1 MFKYDVCV
9 IGGGG
14 RVGLPLSIA
23 FADKGL
29 KVAVYDIDKVKL
41 NTIKDGVMPFKEEGC
56 DIKLKKVI
64 NNGLFPMDDPH
75 CISESKFLVVT
86 IGTPVEEHLTPRRTE
101 IFDFFKSISTY
112 LVEGHHIILRSTV
125 YPGTTRRLNEIFS
138 RDKVKVKLSF
148 CPERLAEGKALHEL
162 EVLPQI
168 VSGFDREA
176 IKEVS
181 DLFKNLTSDIV
192 VVEPTEAELAKLF
205 TNSWRYI
212 QFAVV
217 NQFYMVADKHGLDY
231 SRIHH
236 AMTYKYPRTSGIPTP
251 GFAAGPCLFKDTMQ
265 LAAFNDNAFYIGH
278 SAMLINEW
286 LPNYLVE
293 KLKSSTDLSRK
304 TVGILG
310 LAFKAES
317 DDERD
322 SLSFKL
328 KKLLET
334 EAARVICSDPYIKKA
349 CYMEPEE
356 LVKQSDIIIIATPH
370 SQYSKLEIPSDKTLV
385 DIWNLHKK
393 P

>member
-1 MFKYDVCV
+1 MFNYDVCV
-9 IGGGG
+9 IGGCG

-23 FADKGL
+23 FADAGL
-29 KVAVYDIDKVKL
+29 KVVVYDTDKQKL
-41 NTIKDGVMPFKEEGC
+41 KIVKDGIMPFKEEGC
-56 DIKLKKVI
+56 DAILKKVI
-64 NNGLFPMDDPH
+64 NNNLTPTDDPH
-75 CISESKFLVVT
+75 LITGSKFLIVT
-86 IGTPVEEHLTPRRTE
+86 IGTPVEEHLNPRYTE
-101 IFDFFKSISTY
+101 IFDFFKSISPY
-112 LVEGHHIILRSTV
+112 LADGQNIILRSTV
-125 YPGTTRRLNEIFS
+125 YPGTTRRLFDIFS
-138 RDKVKVKLSF
+138 KAKVKVKLSF
-148 CPERLAEGKALHEL
+148 CPERIAEGKALHEL
-162 EVLPQI
+162 KALPQI
-168 VSGFDREA
+168 ISGFDDECVS
-176 IKEVS
+176 EVAG
-181 DLFKNLTSDIV
+181 LFKSLTDDIV
-192 VVEPTEAELAKLF
+192 IIDPTEAELAKLF

-217 NQFYMVADKHGLDY
+217 NQFYMIADKHGLDY
-231 SRIHH
+231 SRIHN
-236 AMTYKYPRTSGIPTP
+236 AMTYKYPRTNGIPTP

-293 KLKSSTDLSRK
+293 KLKCSTDLSNK

-334 EAARVICSDPYIKKA
+334 EAGSVLCSDPYIKKS
-349 CYMEPEE
+349 CYIDADD

-370 SQYSKLEIPSDKTLV
+370 NIYRSLNIPVDKTLV
-385 DIWNLHKK
+385 DIWNIYKK